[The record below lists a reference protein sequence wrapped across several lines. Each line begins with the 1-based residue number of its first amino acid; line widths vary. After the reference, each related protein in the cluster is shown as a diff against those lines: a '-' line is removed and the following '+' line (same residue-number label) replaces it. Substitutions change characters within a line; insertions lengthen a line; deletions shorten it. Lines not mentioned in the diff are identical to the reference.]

1 MQEELKEQ
9 EIPVKVYRTQD
20 RLMVSAPLPGLE
32 PENIQVEVMADGYLI
47 IRGELR
53 GALKDVKEL
62 LIDEWSIGG
71 YHRKL
76 LLPAAVNAESAN
88 LSYGNGVLTIAF
100 PIAEQVVPATLTLT
114 RVAPAH
120 GQRRGNAGHP
130 PTGDT
135 ER

>member
-9 EIPVKVYRTQD
+9 QIPVKVYRTED
-20 RLMVSAPLPGLE
+20 RLMVVAPLPGLE
-32 PENIQVEVMADGYLI
+32 PENIQVEVAPDGYLF

-71 YHRKL
+71 YYRKL
-76 LLPAAVNAESAN
+76 LLPTAVNAENAN
-88 LSYGNGVLTIAF
+88 LSYGNGVLAIAF
-100 PIAEQVVPATLTLT
+100 PIAEQLKPAMLTLA

-120 GQRRGNAGHP
+120 GQRWGNAGHP
-130 PTGDT
+130 PTDGAD
-135 ER
+135 

>member
-9 EIPVKVYRTQD
+9 QIPVKVYRTED
-20 RLMVSAPLPGLE
+20 RLMVAAPLPGLE
-32 PENIQVEVMADGYLI
+32 PENIRVEVTADGYLF

-62 LIDEWSIGG
+62 LIDEWSLGG
-71 YHRKL
+71 YYRKL
-76 LLPAAVNAESAN
+76 QLPAAVNAESAN

-100 PIAEQVVPATLTLT
+100 PISKQTRPALLTLA

-120 GQRRGNAGHP
+120 GQRWGNAGHP
-130 PTGDT
+130 PTGGV
-135 ER
+135 E

>member
-1 MQEELKEQ
+1 MMQEELKEQ

-20 RLMVSAPLPGLE
+20 RLMVVAPLPGLE
-32 PENIQVEVMADGYLI
+32 PENIQVEVTADGYLI

-76 LLPAAVNAESAN
+76 LLPTAVNAESAN
-88 LSYGNGVLTIAF
+88 LSYGNGVLAIAF
-100 PIAEQVVPATLTLT
+100 PIAEQVKPAMLTLA

-120 GQRRGNAGHP
+120 GQRWGNAGHP
-130 PTGDT
+130 PTDDAV
-135 ER
+135 